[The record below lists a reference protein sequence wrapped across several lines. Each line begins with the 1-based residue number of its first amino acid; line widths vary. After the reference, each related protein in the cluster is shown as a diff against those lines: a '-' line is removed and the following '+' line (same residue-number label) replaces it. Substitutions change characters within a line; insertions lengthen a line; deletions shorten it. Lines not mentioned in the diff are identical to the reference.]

1 MITKTTVK
9 LKKTNV
15 LFGSGDAAYDDK
27 RSLYSEE
34 AKESINENYKL
45 LQDLGVFVAPIQLE
59 WDQETSTLSVHKF
72 VESDRLGKFW
82 EIHQLISAITDNQP
96 KNDWEFIDLVITDDV
111 TL

>member
-9 LKKTNV
+9 LKKSNV

-27 RSLYSEE
+27 RALYTDQ

-45 LQDLGVFVAPIQLE
+45 LQDLGVFAAPIQLE

-72 VESDRLGKFW
+72 VEHSLLVKFW

-96 KNDWEFIDLVITDDV
+96 KNDWEFIDLIVTDDV